1 VLEDQLRTIALT
13 LLKFTVFTAH
23 AYLFGLIFVLL
34 FVLRP
39 AFSGL
44 PEGWEKGRKRLALR
58 LEGLVRASLVAS
70 LVGTTLLLLLQS
82 ALVSELGTGEVT
94 GDSFLSVLE
103 ARYGQWLA
111 LRVPLLAALTILLV
125 GRVKE
130 WALAGVRKDESSGPS
145 MIWWLAW
152 GALSLGLLL
161 TSSMSGHATVATPHW
176 LSITNDLVHL
186 ASGSVW
192 FAGVVVLATV
202 LPDGW
207 IGKEKVDRLDLLAPV
222 VSRFSKLALASI
234 VIVTATGTLNS
245 FLHVGKLA
253 DFWNE
258 SYGRALALK
267 IFLFLGILA
276 LGAVNH
282 FYVRD
287 KLQKAREERE
297 PTGAQ
302 RLFRRT
308 IGLEIAIALSIM
320 MLTGL
325 LVGLARTKPIEPETR
340 AGTALSVDE

>member
-1 VLEDQLRTIALT
+1 MLEDQLRTIALT

-70 LVGTTLLLLLQS
+70 LVGTTLLVLLQS

-94 GDSFLSVLE
+94 GDSFLAVLE

-111 LRVPLLAALTILLV
+111 LRVPLLAALAILLV

-130 WALAGVRKDESSGPS
+130 WALAGVKKDESSGPS
-145 MIWWLAW
+145 MIWWVAW

-161 TSSMSGHATVATPHW
+161 TSTMSGHATVATPQW

-186 ASGSVW
+186 ASGSIW

-207 IGKEKVDRLDLLAPV
+207 IGKEKVDRLDLLEPV
-222 VSRFSKLALASI
+222 VSRFSKLALVSI
-234 VIVTATGTLNS
+234 AIVTVTGTLNS

-258 SYGRALALK
+258 SYGRALGLK
-267 IFLFLGILA
+267 ILLFLGILA

-325 LVGLARTKPIEPETR
+325 LVGLARTKPIEPETGT
-340 AGTALSVDE
+340 GTAVSRTE